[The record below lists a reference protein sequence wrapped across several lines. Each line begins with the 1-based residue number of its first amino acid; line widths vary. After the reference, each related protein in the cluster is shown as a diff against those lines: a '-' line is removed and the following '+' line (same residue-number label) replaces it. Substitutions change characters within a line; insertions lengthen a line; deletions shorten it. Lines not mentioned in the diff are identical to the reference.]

1 MHFND
6 GERPHMGMKTHARSS
21 WQTLFVLTLMPE
33 EVCHYLAKFVWS
45 LNSGSFGITACIVD
59 LGISRRKSYQKLTC
73 YVTSYYST
81 TFEFRTFFRTTHS
94 FTVVCERIAS
104 LKTEWLG
111 TEFEASVTKG
121 L

>member
-45 LNSGSFGITACIVD
+45 LNGGSFGIMACIVD
-59 LGISRRKSYQKLTC
+59 LGISRRKSYQKCDNLLQ
-73 YVTSYYST
+73 YHV
-81 TFEFRTFFRTTHS
+81 
-94 FTVVCERIAS
+94 
-104 LKTEWLG
+104 
-111 TEFEASVTKG
+111 
-121 L
+121 